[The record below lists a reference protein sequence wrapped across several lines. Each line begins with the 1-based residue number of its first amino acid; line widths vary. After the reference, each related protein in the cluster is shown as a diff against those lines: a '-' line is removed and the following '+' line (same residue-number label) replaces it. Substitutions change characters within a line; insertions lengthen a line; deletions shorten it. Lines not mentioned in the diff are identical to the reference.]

1 MTKMRHRISPMKKL
15 ILTVMAAGFVVAV
28 QAGTD
33 KASTPSC
40 CAQMTSRAKAQCPMM
55 TSDAKAQCPM
65 MSKDTKGCCPMMGAK
80 ASKTACTKPVLKSP
94 KALG

>member
-15 ILTVMAAGFVVAV
+15 ILTVVAAGFVVAT

-40 CAQMTSRAKAQCPMM
+40 CAQMTSQ
-55 TSDAKAQCPM
+55 TKAQCPM
-65 MSKDTKGCCPMMGAK
+65 MSKETTGCCPMMGAK